1 MWNCALYST
10 LCYGH
15 KSSTSTGRRLFH
27 QKSYNSMALGR
38 RQKNCMI
45 FGQFLDTV
53 RCPVK
58 LRCYLKFHG
67 ARTAFCR
74 VIEGKMA
81 SVGHRTA
88 PSTQPAFAHIR
99 QAPDDFCLKFKL
111 YDFHCPGTVRC
122 LKSTRNF
129 RKSLNKSADAQMDRC
144 FMSRTVTGEKRH
156 IFAEVHIVST

>member
-15 KSSTSTGRRLFH
+15 KSSTGTGRRLFH
-27 QKSYNSMALGR
+27 QKSYNSMALGQ
-38 RQKNCMI
+38 RQKQLYDFWSI
-45 FGQFLDTV
+45 FR

-58 LRCYLKFHG
+58 FRYFLKFHG

-81 SVGHRTA
+81 SVGHRTV

-99 QAPDDFCLKFKL
+99 QAPDDFYLKFKS

-129 RKSLNKSADAQMDRC
+129 RKSLNKSADAQMERC

-156 IFAEVHIVST
+156 SFAEVHIVST